1 MQDLL
6 IVPPTWSASEATS
19 VAVSEACVAYLVGIP
34 PVYAMQAD
42 AEGWTV
48 PCVVTEDA
56 DGSISAWRAV

>member
-34 PVYAMQAD
+34 PVYTAQAD

-56 DGSISAWRAV
+56 DGSISAWRAI

>member
-6 IVPPTWSASEATS
+6 IVPPTWTASEATAL
-19 VAVSEACVAYLVGIP
+19 AVSECCVAYLVGIP

-42 AEGWTV
+42 AQGWSL

>member
-6 IVPPTWSASEATS
+6 IVPPTWTASEATS

-34 PVYAMQAD
+34 PVYTAQAD

-56 DGSISAWRAV
+56 DGSISAWRAL

>member
-6 IVPPTWSASEATS
+6 IVPPTWTVSEATS

-34 PVYAMQAD
+34 PVYMAQAD

-56 DGSISAWRAV
+56 DGSISAWRVL

>member
-6 IVPPTWSASEATS
+6 IVPPTWTASEATAL
-19 VAVSEACVAYLVGIP
+19 AVSECCVAYLVGIP

-42 AEGWTV
+42 AQGWSL

-56 DGSISAWRAV
+56 DGSLSAWRAV

>member
-1 MQDLL
+1 
-6 IVPPTWSASEATS
+6 
-19 VAVSEACVAYLVGIP
+19 VGIP

-42 AEGWTV
+42 AQGWTV

>member
-6 IVPPTWSASEATS
+6 IIPPTWSASEATS

-34 PVYAMQAD
+34 PVYSAQAD
-42 AEGWTV
+42 VEGWTV